1 VIPSSWPPINRVGR
15 CYSVRVIVYFWRCFI
30 PRNGS
35 PSTTAVNY
43 ITVTAIKLRVLFFV
57 DRRTNRAR
65 GFLIYQKRFR
75 RPLQL
80 TSLARRFSLSVYR
93 ADRILSTTSPIRG
106 PSHAPPSSPG
116 RATQN
121 FPVVPL
127 RLFNENVRA
136 YLSRLFVPDMSR
148 SLLCMY

>member
-1 VIPSSWPPINRVGR
+1 MIPSSWPPINRVGR

-116 RATQN
+116 RAGDPKFSGCSSPTFQRKRTRVPI
-121 FPVVPL
+121 PVV
-127 RLFNENVRA
+127 RA
-136 YLSRLFVPDMSR
+136 GYVS
-148 SLLCMY
+148 